1 MLHGFLYLSFAAAVV
16 SLSQAFVSALS
27 ILYLSS
33 AHAAALQSAHSSRQL
48 PNAMP
53 QAPGGSPR
61 VVESERSQH
70 LVVDSEK
77 GVNFKANAYQPNA
90 RNRAGLTAA
99 SMPPRY
105 FKQEASASSSNEPPD
120 QPATTS
126 FVPNHSSLYQAL
138 IVYILLLVVSIMQV
152 HSRALRYHLSIM
164 NMTLV
169 ALVTFENYFILYVHY
184 YCTL

>member
-33 AHAAALQSAHSSRQL
+33 AHAAALQSAHSSRQY
-48 PNAMP
+48 PNTMQQS
-53 QAPGGSPR
+53 QAQAQGGMPR

-77 GVNFKANAYQPNA
+77 GVNYKASAYQPNA

-105 FKQEASASSSNEPPD
+105 LKQEASASSSNEPPD

-126 FVPNHSSLYQAL
+126 FVPNHSSIYQAL

-152 HSRALRYHLSIM
+152 HSRALRYDLSIV
-164 NMTLV
+164 TLAALV
-169 ALVTFENYFILYVHY
+169 AF
-184 YCTL
+184 